1 MEVAV
6 LTENFIGEAGEFSRI
21 KGISL
26 EEQRYTFTN

>member
-21 KGISL
+21 KGIL